1 MMVYGN
7 TRTRLVGILRD
18 VQQQRAKIEFPNY
31 NKELFIP
38 KLFIHSK
45 LPENINAT
53 QEFEIET
60 WFLKK
65 NRILPLYD

>member
-1 MMVYGN
+1 MVYGN

-18 VQQQRAKIEFPNY
+18 VQKQRAKIEFPTY
-31 NKELFIP
+31 NKEILVP
-38 KLFIHSK
+38 KLFIHST
-45 LPENINAT
+45 LHENMNT
-53 QEFEIET
+53 KQEFEIET